1 MLSIYNILIFL
12 RETVVIFIRVTRRF
26 FLSDIRV
33 LMFNLRNMLQRL
45 RYFKP
50 MKRSSMDQM
59 EIRYTIWIVLLSFAL
74 AGIAAYSA
82 LNLISQVS
90 RSAGKVRSLWIFS
103 GACVLG
109 SGIWAMHFVGMASRL
124 PIRVSYH
131 SGGVILSLLV
141 CVSCCYLAFWMTSV
155 AKLRNWHLLLG
166 GIFLGGG
173 ITAMHFIAMN
183 SMRMTVKIQY
193 HSWVQAPSIL
203 VVILSS
209 YMGLCLFYKFKD
221 DIGFTR
227 WKLYSALLIGFSVTG
242 MHYTSIRIS
251 HLEYKKMLGANPLMM
266 ETDVILLTGVS
277 IVTLF
282 MLAVSGG
289 AVFLDRH
296 ALERMAYHD
305 PLTELPNRH
314 GLERYFKDDFFGSFS
329 GAVFFIDLD
338 RFKSINDTLGHDI
351 GDMLLQEVAARL
363 KRIVGEKGKVFR
375 LGGDEFLIA
384 QPECTIQRAQEEA
397 EHILD
402 EVKQFYSIQGNELYV
417 TASVGISMT
426 PIHGTDRSSLMK
438 AADTALYSSKDSGKN
453 KYSIFDHEMNF
464 HQLRRMSLEKDL
476 RKALARS
483 EFMVV
488 YQPKWDSVMNVT
500 VGLEALLR
508 WRHPEHGI
516 ISPAEFIP
524 IAEETGLIVPI
535 TNWMLHDVCTQN
547 MLWHKEDTARV
558 AVSVNMS
565 ARMFEGGSLYDVVAE
580 ALTLSGLEPHFLEL
594 EITESIAMNNMEET
608 VAQLSRLRMLG
619 VRVSLDDFGTGFSSL
634 GNLDEIPVNTLK
646 IDQVFIRKS
655 KMHSKKAIISNIIAI
670 ATNLNMEVVAE
681 GVETPEQI
689 ELLQSLGCSV
699 MQGYYYGRPM
709 PVYELGQ
716 WFRANTA
723 VS

>member
-1 MLSIYNILIFL
+1 MDKMGIYCN
-12 RETVVIFIRVTRRF
+12 V
-26 FLSDIRV
+26 
-33 LMFNLRNMLQRL
+33 
-45 RYFKP
+45 
-50 MKRSSMDQM
+50 
-59 EIRYTIWIVLLSFAL
+59 WIVVLSFAL
-74 AGIAAYSA
+74 ATTAAYSA

-90 RSAGKVRSLWIFS
+90 DSSGKVRRLWLIS

-109 SGIWAMHFVGMASRL
+109 SGIWAIHYVGIMASRF
-124 PIRVSYH
+124 PFEVNYDPVRT
-131 SGGVILSLLV
+131 ILSLLV
-141 CVSCCYLAFWMTSV
+141 GVLFYYLAFRITSAPRLRRWRLVIGGILLGSGISTMHYIGMSSMKIV
-155 AKLRNWHLLLG
+155 AKIYYDTW
-166 GIFLGGG
+166 
-173 ITAMHFIAMN
+173 
-183 SMRMTVKIQY
+183 IQ
-193 HSWVQAPSIL
+193 VCAVIL
-203 VVILSS
+203 VMLSS
-209 YMGLCLFYKFKD
+209 YIGLYLYRKCKECT
-221 DIGFTR
+221 GFSR
-227 WKLYSALLIGFSVTG
+227 WKLYSALFIGFSITG
-242 MHYTSIRIS
+242 FHYTSIRAS
-251 HLEYKKMLGANPLMM
+251 HFEYNSLLGIKPYFM
-266 ETDVILLTGVS
+266 ETDVVLLMGVS
-277 IVTLF
+277 LVTLF

-296 ALERMAYHD
+296 VLERMAYYD

-314 GLERYFKDDFFGSFS
+314 GLERYFKDEFFGSRS
-329 GAVFFIDLD
+329 GAVFFVDLD

-351 GDMLLQEVAARL
+351 GDMLLQEVAGRL
-363 KRIVGEKGKVFR
+363 RCSVGSKGKVFR

-384 QPECTIQRAQEEA
+384 LPECTVGDAQEVA
-397 EHILD
+397 EYILLD
-402 EVKQFYSIQGNELYV
+402 LTKFYSIQGNELYV
-417 TASVGISMT
+417 TASMGISMT
-426 PIHGTDRSSLMK
+426 PAHGTDRSALMK
-438 AADTALYSSKDSGKN
+438 AADTALYTSKDSGKN
-453 KYSIFDHEMNF
+453 KFSVFDQEMNR

-483 EFMVV
+483 EFMIV
-488 YQPKWDSVMNVT
+488 YQPKWDSFMNVT

-535 TNWMLHDVCTQN
+535 TYWMLHDVCSQN
-547 MLWHKEDTARV
+547 MLWHKEEIANV
-558 AVSVNMS
+558 AVSINMS
-565 ARMFEGGSLYDVVAE
+565 ARMFEGGGLYDVVEE
-580 ALTLSGLEPHFLEL
+580 ALTRSGLEPHFLEL

-689 ELLQSLGCSV
+689 ELLQSLGCRV

-709 PVYELGQ
+709 PVHELGQ
-716 WFRANTA
+716 WFIANTA